1 MVVYAVARGR
11 KTGIFTTWAECKTHV
26 GGFMF
31 AKFRKFETTEEAEA
45 FIAEHSTVKS
55 KETGGEEGVVVKK
68 NIPVKPKP
76 PPPLFEPDY
85 YVYTDGACS
94 KNGSKHAVAGI
105 GIYFGEHDPRNVSKR
120 VVGKQTNNMAELTA
134 IIETYPF
141 IETDILANK
150 KIGIITDSEYAIKCV
165 NSYGKRCS
173 KNGYTSSY
181 GSGGDIPNKELVKTV
196 YELYK
201 DHKNIQ
207 FIHCMAHTNNTDIHS
222 IGNAGADTLAKQSL
236 SIQNTTLFGWGI

>member
-1 MVVYAVARGR
+1 MNIQPIQLFLPLKIYNGTPEGRHYKSTAVLPLEDSKRNVLNLQGL
-11 KTGIFTTWAECKTHV
+11 KKKIP
-26 GGFMF
+26 
-31 AKFRKFETTEEAEA
+31 AK
-45 FIAEHSTVKS
+45 I
-55 KETGGEEGVVVKK
+55 
-68 NIPVKPKP
+68 KP
-76 PPPLFEPDY
+76 PLPLFEPDY

-94 KNGSKHAVAGI
+94 KNGSKHAIAGI
-105 GIYFGEHDPRNVSKR
+105 GIYFGKDDPRNVSKR
-120 VVGKQTNNMAELTA
+120 VVGKQTNNTAELTA

-141 IETDILANK
+141 IETDVLANK
-150 KIGIITDSEYAIKCV
+150 KIGIITDSAYAMKCV
-165 NSYGKRCS
+165 DSFGKRCS

-222 IGNAGADTLAKQSL
+222 IGNAGADTLAKQAL
-236 SIQNTTLFGWGI
+236 SMMPPTQPYKLMGWGI